1 RRTDRN
7 HDRIF
12 DGLEGNRHERFSYK
26 LPTRRELRTILFKDR
41 HIEEIADSDEYGSN
55 ATRWAKWFERLGAG
69 AEAKFGYLQDRF
81 TSFAAF
87 RNAVVLLRSAE
98 IESGRKRRATS
109 RHLAPRG
116 PDMLAAD
123 FGEKKSDRADKDLRF
138 FSRGGE
144 LLYL

>member
-1 RRTDRN
+1 
-7 HDRIF
+7 
-12 DGLEGNRHERFSYK
+12 
-26 LPTRRELRTILFKDR
+26 
-41 HIEEIADSDEYGSN
+41 
-55 ATRWAKWFERLGAG
+55 ERLGAG

-123 FGEKKSDRADKDLRF
+123 FGEKKSDRADKDRRF

-144 LLYL
+144 LLYLMLNRSAFREQLEPLIVERLLTEQSRWNALAKVMQPNEQEEPLEFDIG